1 MQKMLVLIHIIIPCL
16 EMLGTGLRI
25 ILKKAIKSFW
35 ELLTEVYKILKKTYV
50 LVLKEMKRMFF
61 FDQESWDI
69 WKELISED
77 RIHFRKQ
84 KSKFWEKWEIKVRAV
99 HVLKNL
105 DFTNLKKKKKL

>member
-1 MQKMLVLIHIIIPCL
+1 
-16 EMLGTGLRI
+16 MLGTGLRI
-25 ILKKAIKSFW
+25 ILKKEIKSFW

-77 RIHFRKQ
+77 RDYFRKQ

-105 DFTNLKKKKKL
+105 GFYEPEEEEKASSLEV